1 MRGRVAG
8 KPHKV
13 FFPISAAR
21 DPRKVALITVVT
33 IIVRE
38 LNFVLAGSCRFGI
51 FRYFIHK
58 IPSEVEVP
66 PPHKLLTL
74 LILFTLL
81 TLLTLFALFTLFSLL
96 TI

>member
-33 IIVRE
+33 IIFRE
-38 LNFVLAGSCRFGI
+38 LIFLPAHNKWLTIEPGSCRFSI
-51 FRYFIHK
+51 FLFFILK
-58 IPSEVEVP
+58 NPIS
-66 PPHKLLTL
+66 
-74 LILFTLL
+74 
-81 TLLTLFALFTLFSLL
+81 
-96 TI
+96 